1 MYGEFTFL
9 QSKLHAMLN
18 AIANGVKLSRL
29 ALDQDKSRLPTQPG
43 KKESLEDVVCHL
55 ILLALD
61 GDGLGGD
68 RRLIKTPRTLQI
80 LNSDTRLRSIGV
92 VLRARGCAED
102 KTTKEKGYCPLLDI
116 HTTYT
121 LDRLKSCIPEE
132 RIWQASHSRSGQSE
146 GMKRQR
152 LYKARST

>member
-1 MYGEFTFL
+1 MYGELTFL
-9 QSKLHAMLN
+9 QSKLHAILN

-43 KKESLEDVVCHL
+43 KEESLEDVVCYL

-68 RRLIKTPRTLQI
+68 RRLTKIPQTLQV

-121 LDRLKSCIPEE
+121 LDRLKSYVPKEQV
-132 RIWQASHSRSGQSE
+132 WQASRTRSGCE
-146 GMKRQR
+146 RIYR
-152 LYKARST
+152 

>member
-1 MYGEFTFL
+1 MYGELTFL
-9 QSKLHAMLN
+9 QSKLHTILN

-43 KKESLEDVVCHL
+43 KEESLEDVVCYL

-68 RRLIKTPRTLQI
+68 RWLTETPRTLQV
-80 LNSDTRLRSIGV
+80 LNSDTRLRTIGI

-102 KTTKEKGYCPLLDI
+102 KTTKEKGLA
-116 HTTYT
+116 T
-121 LDRLKSCIPEE
+121 LDLGPLGSSLEHEAAPRTRLP
-132 RIWQASHSRSGQSE
+132 
-146 GMKRQR
+146 KRRATAHCLIFIR
-152 LYKARST
+152 LIH